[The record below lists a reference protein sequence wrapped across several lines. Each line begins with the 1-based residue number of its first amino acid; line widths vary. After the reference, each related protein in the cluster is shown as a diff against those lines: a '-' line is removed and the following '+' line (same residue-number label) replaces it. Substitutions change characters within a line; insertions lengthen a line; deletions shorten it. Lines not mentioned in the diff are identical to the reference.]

1 MKWFDL
7 KESDNPTANYPGY
20 AIIFYSCIEKG
31 KTVET
36 LLQGQDGHTFGARHI
51 MQAFESCLSLQD
63 MFDNLDSQFKEL
75 HSQRKYYSNGQKDQV
90 YLNLPIYRDKNYL
103 NQSLKQS
110 EQQQP
115 LIHRRSEVINNQNL
129 DHDKLII
136 PGKIKEHSASVYNRS
151 DGS

>member
-115 LIHRRSEVINNQNL
+115 LVRGATEVFL
-129 DHDKLII
+129 
-136 PGKIKEHSASVYNRS
+136 GNR
-151 DGS
+151 D